1 MRYVWRGMDALWH
14 AGRSSRDQP
23 SATDPI
29 PPISIPISTA
39 IAAMAELGY
48 DLSAHDSKSLDNVKD
63 YAPFDAVVTM
73 GTYGPCSLYRWGL

>member
-1 MRYVWRGMDALWH
+1 MDARHW
-14 AGRSSRDQP
+14 GRFESWSTINDSSNP
-23 SATDPI
+23 YPI
-29 PPISIPISTA
+29 PTPIKTA

-73 GTYGPCSLYRWGL
+73 GTYRPWFLSSLVFLS